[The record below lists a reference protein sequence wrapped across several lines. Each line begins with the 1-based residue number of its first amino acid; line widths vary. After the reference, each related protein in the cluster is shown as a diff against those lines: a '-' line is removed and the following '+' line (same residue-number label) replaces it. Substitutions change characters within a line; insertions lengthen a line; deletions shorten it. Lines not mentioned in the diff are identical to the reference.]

1 MRINLSA
8 SILAIIAS
16 LTSITPV
23 FANPLGQLNSLLNG
37 NNLAA
42 NPQSLCTDII
52 GQQVVN
58 DKGKTQEND
67 TGKDQTSG
75 KTSYAESHDESWKNA
90 GGGGFSVIGI
100 GANGQG
106 EKGGSKSDKVAE
118 NTENTANSE
127 WDRTIEEEHDRSTI
141 SNIAVGKD
149 CSALVT
155 ATGQRDQALFNA
167 ISQTEIAT
175 VNAKSEVD
183 IAAINAEANKAIN
196 LEKELTTRAA
206 VNAKAKVQLQDIET
220 QAQVSIVNLLLED
233 WSRPQQTG
241 INPVTAN
248 LRAN

>member
-8 SILAIIAS
+8 SIFAIIAS

-23 FANPLGQLNSLLNG
+23 FANELAKYDSLLNG

-42 NPQSLCTDII
+42 NPQALCTDII
-52 GQQVVN
+52 GQQVEN
-58 DKGKTQEND
+58 DKGKSQHND

-75 KTSYAESHDESWKNA
+75 KTSYAESHDESWKNG
-90 GGGGFSVIGI
+90 GGGGFSVLGI

-106 EKGGSKSDKVAE
+106 ENGGTESDKVAE
-118 NTENTANSE
+118 NTENTANLE
-127 WDRTIEEEHDRSTI
+127 WDRTATEEHDRSTI

-149 CSALVT
+149 CSALVA
-155 ATGQRDQALFNA
+155 ATSQRDQALFNG
-167 ISQTEIAT
+167 ITQTEIAT
-175 VNAKSEVD
+175 VKANSEAK
-183 IAAINAEANKAIN
+183 IAEINAEANKAIN

-206 VNAKAKVQLQDIET
+206 VEAKEKVQLQGIET

-233 WSRPQQTG
+233 WSLPQQTG
-241 INPVTAN
+241 INPNPAN